1 MSTFPP
7 DRPAK
12 HHGRTPAATSR
23 GKPSALLTAEDVA
36 EYIGSS
42 TRHVRRLIERGE
54 LPIIRIGKLVRITPD
69 DLARFVASCRKS

>member
-1 MSTFPP
+1 MSLFSPTRPKRHDRTQAVTARRMPP
-7 DRPAK
+7 
-12 HHGRTPAATSR
+12 
-23 GKPSALLTAEDVA
+23 ALLTADDVA

-69 DLARFVASCRKS
+69 DLARLVAARRES